1 MLTKSSKVRQ
11 LLLMTL
17 LSVTL
22 LPVTSYSFAENQS
35 AGGAPGVTDAVYG
48 VAPGVTDVVYGVA
61 PESEAVSSLASKEVK
76 VSTSAQL
83 EKAIAQATPGTTI
96 VLANGTYTGSKA
108 LQISGKHGTSNS
120 PITIKAANRGRAI
133 IAGADVLHIARS
145 SYIVVEGLKITN
157 TGTAAR
163 SVAVQLDG
171 SNHIRLTRNTFAV
184 PATGNK
190 TIWLEIKGENSS
202 DNKIDRNDFNGKS
215 DPGPVIAFSGYIKET
230 KNKETIKQISQ
241 RDVIEYNH
249 FRNVKFSEANGNE
262 TIRLGVSK
270 ISLSKGG
277 NIVQYN
283 LFENCDGDLEV
294 VSVKSGG
301 NEVRYNT
308 FRNNRGGV
316 TSRHGHKNKFYGN
329 FFFGDG
335 VKEKVLGI
343 RVYGNDHEI
352 YNNYMEGITGDA
364 IFLDS
369 GRYDGGTD
377 GNPKNH
383 TDEDLSSHWRVYRAT
398 VVNNTIVN
406 SKVGI
411 TVGSKNSTKKY
422 APTGSWVANN
432 IVSNKT
438 GILYHE
444 PISTDT
450 VFKGNI
456 GYGSTLNN
464 ASRGPS
470 EISAINPEFTIS
482 GGLHKLS
489 AKSPAINKAVIDKQL
504 EKRVEVKDDMDG
516 QPRSKTDVGAD
527 EFSNAAI
534 SRKPLKASDVGPN
547 APE

>member
-1 MLTKSSKVRQ
+1 MVLVKPSKVRQ

-22 LPVTSYSFAENQS
+22 LPVTSYSLAENQS
-35 AGGAPGVTDAVYG
+35 AGDLPTVTDAVYN
-48 VAPGVTDVVYGVA
+48 VAS
-61 PESEAVSSLASKEVK
+61 ESEVLSSLASMVVK
-76 VSTSAQL
+76 VSNSSQL

-108 LQISGKHGTSNS
+108 LQISGKHGTSKS

-133 IAGADVLHIARS
+133 IAGADVLHIVRS

-157 TGTAAR
+157 TGTADR

-202 DNKIDRNDFNGKS
+202 DNQIDRNDFNGKS
-215 DPGPVIAFSGYIKET
+215 DPGPVIAFSGFIKGT
-230 KNKETIKQISQ
+230 NKQISQ

-249 FRNVKFSEANGNE
+249 FRNVTYSEANGNE
-262 TIRLGVSK
+262 TIRLGISK
-270 ISLSKGG
+270 ISLSNGENK
-277 NIVQYN
+277 VQYN

-308 FRNNRGGV
+308 FINNRGGL
-316 TSRHGHKNKFYGN
+316 TSRHGHNNKFYGN

-343 RVYGNDHEI
+343 RIYGNDHEI

-369 GRYDGGTD
+369 GKYDGGTD
-377 GNPKNH
+377 GKPKNP
-383 TDEDLSSHWRVYRAT
+383 TDEDLSSQWRVYRAT

-406 SKVGI
+406 SKAGI
-411 TVGSKNSTKKY
+411 TVGSTNTTKKY

-432 IVSNKT
+432 IVANKT

-470 EISAINPEFTIS
+470 EILAKDPDFIIS
-482 GGLHKLS
+482 EGLHKLS
-489 AKSPAINKAVIDKQL
+489 AKSPAINKAVSDKQL
-504 EKRVEVKDDMDG
+504 EKRVKVTDDMEG

-527 EFSNAAI
+527 EFSDAAS

>member
-1 MLTKSSKVRQ
+1 MLIKPIKVRR

-22 LPVTSYSFAENQS
+22 LPATSYSSAENQS
-35 AGGAPGVTDAVYG
+35 PGGAPA
-48 VAPGVTDVVYGVA
+48 VTDVVYEVA
-61 PESEAVSSLASKEVK
+61 PESEVVLREVSKAVK

-96 VLANGTYTGSKA
+96 ELADGTYKGSKA
-108 LQISGKHGTSNS
+108 LQINGKHGTSTS

-133 IAGADVLHIARS
+133 IAGADVLHIVRS

-157 TGTAAR
+157 TGTSDR
-163 SVAVQLDG
+163 SVAFQLDG
-171 SNHIRLTRNTFAV
+171 SNHIRLTRNMFAV

-202 DNKIDRNDFNGKS
+202 DNQIDRNDFNGKS
-215 DPGPVIAFSGYIKET
+215 DPGPVIAFSGFIKES
-230 KNKETIKQISQ
+230 NKEPIKQVSQ

-249 FRNVKFSEANGNE
+249 FRNVTFSEANGNE
-262 TIRLGVSK
+262 TIRLGISK
-270 ISLSKGG
+270 ISLSKGE
-277 NIVQYN
+277 NKVQYN

-294 VSVKSGG
+294 VSVKSSD

-308 FRNNRGGV
+308 FINNRGGL
-316 TSRHGHKNKFYGN
+316 TSRHGHNNKFYGN

-335 VKEKVLGI
+335 VKEKVMGI
-343 RVYGNDHEI
+343 RVYGNDHKI

-377 GNPKNH
+377 GKPKDP
-383 TDEDLSSHWRVYRAT
+383 TDEDLSSQWRVYRAT

-406 SKVGI
+406 SKAGI
-411 TVGSKNSTKKY
+411 TVGSTNTTKKY

-432 IVSNKT
+432 IVANKT
-438 GILYHE
+438 GVLYHE
-444 PISTDT
+444 PSSTDT

-456 GYGSTLNN
+456 GFGSTLNN

-470 EISAINPEFTIS
+470 EIVDINPDFTIS
-482 GGLHKLS
+482 EGLHRLS
-489 AKSPAINKAVIDKQL
+489 AKSPAINKAVSDSQL
-504 EKRVEVKDDMDG
+504 EKRVNVVDDMDG
-516 QPRSKTDVGAD
+516 QLRSKTDVGAD
-527 EFSNAAI
+527 EFSNAAS
-534 SRKPLKASDVGPN
+534 SRKPLKATDVGPN